1 MRGRRPPQIE
11 FHFRQ
16 RNIVAVGR
24 LYVPFCHACRP
35 LYAPSSAKLGVAAP
49 RLFHKHLAL
58 VIMASELDRQTN
70 SQAAYQ
76 PDLEKSATQEVQ
88 DPEAAHPAP
97 AATMPDGEPAPRPL
111 SKVQTFGLIAT
122 CTTAMILNVCAP
134 FVLARHTDVHT
145 AQTSLNTAVAIALP
159 TMGKDLG
166 IPNYRLQWVIS
177 AYTLSSVCTHSLMG
191 VAHAR

>member
-1 MRGRRPPQIE
+1 
-11 FHFRQ
+11 
-16 RNIVAVGR
+16 
-24 LYVPFCHACRP
+24 
-35 LYAPSSAKLGVAAP
+35 
-49 RLFHKHLAL
+49 
-58 VIMASELDRQTN
+58 MASELDRQTN

-177 AYTLSSVCTHSLMG
+177 AYTLSSVCTHLLMG
-191 VAHAR
+191 VAHAC